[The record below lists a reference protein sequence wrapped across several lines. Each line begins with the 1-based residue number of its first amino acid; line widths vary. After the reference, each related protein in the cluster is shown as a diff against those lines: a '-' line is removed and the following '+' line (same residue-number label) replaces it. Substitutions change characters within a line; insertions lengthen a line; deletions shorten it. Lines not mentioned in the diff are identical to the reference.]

1 MPETSSKI
9 IWIIIVALI
18 TLICV
23 FFYVFRATG
32 SNTPQTAETKQAPVQ
47 ESVWIVEYEAQ
58 HDHARNNSV
67 SVTYA
72 IPSDGGVAKK
82 EIGRLEMEENNA
94 TWTKTQQFEPGSFL
108 FLTAKSNSY
117 VGGVTCRIK
126 VNGVV
131 ISEKSSKV
139 SYETAVCTNQ

>member
-1 MPETSSKI
+1 MALAL
-9 IWIIIVALI
+9 VAGL
-18 TLICV
+18 
-23 FFYVFRATG
+23 FFLVVNSNG
-32 SNTPQTAETKQAPVQ
+32 SNTQQKIESKPKPTK
-47 ESVWIVEYEAQ
+47 ERVWVVEYEAQ

-72 IPSDGGVAKK
+72 IPSDGGVAKE
-82 EIGRLEMEENNA
+82 EIGRLEMEKNNA

-139 SYETAVCTNQ
+139 SYETAMCTNQ